1 MLAELIRRV
10 RQPIAPSQIAPLQSA
25 PSQSAR
31 AAAGAILAP
40 APRLRASQPEFVLDH
55 VQDFEQELVQELVQD
70 QEDALGQPARAPC
83 GCAQCDFAS
92 KVAKDAPGASEVA
105 CELCE
110 RCAAAG
116 WLPCADAACLAQAAP
131 AARHLV
137 WVDLRNLGAAFAAR
151 ALLAAVVN
159 EAAHVRGLLLD
170 GWPVTD
176 ADLQLGAPA
185 RLEVLGVAGC
195 AALTPRALAD
205 FTNLRAL
212 DIRGCFAAALKSAS
226 ATEAATAAAES
237 AAEPAAAES
246 AAAVAASVALALAA
260 APLQV
265 VSVAR
270 GDSFRALCG
279 FAPPLAQ
286 LPKAVAARARSPG
299 PLERA
304 AAIADRRLARLGI
317 ISSSFLGASLL
328 AALAPRLRCL
338 VE

>member
-10 RQPIAPSQIAPLQSA
+10 RQPNAPSQSAPSQIA

-40 APRLRASQPEFVLDH
+40 APRLRASLELLPEFVLDH
-55 VQDFEQELVQELVQD
+55 VLDFDQNQEQD
-70 QEDALGQPARAPC
+70 QEDALGQPTRAPC
-83 GCAQCDFAS
+83 GCARCDFAS
-92 KVAKDAPGASEVA
+92 KVAKDAPGASDFA

-205 FTNLRAL
+205 FTSLRAL
-212 DIRGCFAAALKSAS
+212 DIRGCFAAALGL
-226 ATEAATAAAES
+226 ELAAADS
-237 AAEPAAAES
+237 AD
-246 AAAVAASVALALAA
+246 AVAAAIAAALAA

-279 FAPPLAQ
+279 LAPPLAQ
-286 LPKAVAARARSPG
+286 LPKAAAARARSPG

-317 ISSSFLGASLL
+317 ISSSFLGSTML

>member
-1 MLAELIRRV
+1 MSMLAELIRRV
-10 RQPIAPSQIAPLQSA
+10 RQPNAPSQSAPSQIA

-40 APRLRASQPEFVLDH
+40 APRLRASLELLPEFVLDH
-55 VQDFEQELVQELVQD
+55 VLDFDQNQEQD
-70 QEDALGQPARAPC
+70 QEDALGQPTRAPC
-83 GCAQCDFAS
+83 GCARCDFAS
-92 KVAKDAPGASEVA
+92 KVAKDAPGASDFA

-212 DIRGCFAAALKSAS
+212 DIRGCFAAALKSAVS
-226 ATEAATAAAES
+226 AAAESAADSAAAES
-237 AAEPAAAES
+237 AAES
-246 AAAVAASVALALAA
+246 AASVALALAA

-317 ISSSFLGASLL
+317 ISSSYLGSTML